1 MTDLEKQQ
9 IFELIKQA
17 KEGKQSAFTRLYN
30 RFSKIIYNTI
40 YYIVNNKDVADDL
53 LSVTFTKAFKKIST
67 YTNPISF
74 EMWLKTIAIN
84 TAIDYIR
91 KMKNEK
97 QNNYIDDTE
106 NNTTE
111 LQEYVPS
118 TEDVLIQKE
127 EHKALMEAMATL
139 RSNYKEI
146 LKLRFIDELSYR
158 DIATKL
164 GLSEI
169 TVKSQLFKAK
179 QKLRSKIKQLENKSQ
194 TLTNK
199 IKSNGNNINSSS
211 CDSGLLVHSK
221 NNEKF

>member
-1 MTDLEKQQ
+1 MKDNKDL
-9 IFELIKQA
+9 IDQA
-17 KEGKQSAFTRLYN
+17 KQGVEGAFSNLFTMYYN
-30 RFSKIIYNTI
+30 SIQYTIYN
-40 YYIVNNKDVADDL
+40 IVRNKDVTDDL
-53 LSVTFTKAFKKIST
+53 ISVTFTKAFKKIST

-106 NNTTE
+106 NNTPE

-127 EHKALMEAMATL
+127 EHRALMEAMAML

-179 QKLRSKIKQLENKSQ
+179 QKLKAKLQQLENKSQ
-194 TLTNK
+194 TCLTNK

-211 CDSGLLVHSK
+211 CDSGLLLCSK